1 MMRAMSSS
9 LPRST
14 GLADDLGYSH
24 ASANP
29 LHRVVRW
36 GAGTRAGGWVF
47 SHSLRHLDD
56 LVARL
61 TRGRHSAPSLLAGL
75 AVLDVTTTGRRSGQP
90 RTSHLIA
97 TPYAGT
103 LALLG
108 TNFGQASTPAWVL
121 NLEADPRARVSYRG
135 TSREVR
141 ARAATPAE
149 TDEVFTLAAGFY
161 PGYLSY
167 RTRVGSSRRIRAFV
181 LDPVVG

>member
-1 MMRAMSSS
+1 MMPAMPPS
-9 LPRST
+9 PD
-14 GLADDLGYSH
+14 LATDLGYSH

-47 SHSLRHLDD
+47 ARSLRHLDD

-75 AVLDVTTTGRRSGQP
+75 AVLDVTTTGRRSGRP

-97 TPYAGT
+97 TPYDGT

-108 TNFGQASTPAWVL
+108 TNFGQPSTPAWVL
-121 NLEADPRARVSYRG
+121 NLEADARARVAYRG
-135 TSREVR
+135 ISREVR

-149 TDEVFTLAAGFY
+149 TDEVFALAARFY

-167 RTRVGSSRRIRAFV
+167 RTRVGASRRIRAFV
-181 LDPVVG
+181 LEPVAD